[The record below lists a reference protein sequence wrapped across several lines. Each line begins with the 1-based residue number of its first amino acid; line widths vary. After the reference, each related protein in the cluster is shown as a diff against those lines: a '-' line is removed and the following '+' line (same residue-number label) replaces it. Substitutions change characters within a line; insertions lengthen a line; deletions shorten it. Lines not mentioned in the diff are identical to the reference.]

1 MLSSE
6 YLEVLLLSKSY
17 YSIKILLSITI
28 LLSGTSIRDTPLFSI
43 SDQNNIIFS
52 MVLFSNTSMILV
64 SIMQQIQ

>member
-17 YSIKILLSITI
+17 YSITI